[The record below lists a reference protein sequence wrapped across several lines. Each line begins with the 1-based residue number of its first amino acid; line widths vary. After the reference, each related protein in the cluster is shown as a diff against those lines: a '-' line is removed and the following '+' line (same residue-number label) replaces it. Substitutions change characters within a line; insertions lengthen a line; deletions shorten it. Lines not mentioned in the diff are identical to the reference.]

1 MVVGNAE
8 RETTVRTA
16 RMTYLQ
22 EIHLCGEAPSSIWLE
37 KGERTQV
44 RPKANRTTTKS
55 VNQGGNN

>member
-1 MVVGNAE
+1 
-8 RETTVRTA
+8 
-16 RMTYLQ
+16 MTYLQ